1 MQIYLE
7 DYMSELTNI
16 ENGKVKLSLKIPAE
30 DYRRALESAYRRTG
44 AHYNIPGFRKG
55 KVPRKVIEATYG
67 VNVFWDEEFDSLVQS
82 VYSDALAEHNLVPE
96 IQPNI
101 EFTEV
106 SEQDGVSFTAEVVL
120 HPTVKLGQYKGIE
133 APVIEYNVTDEE
145 VSAEIQKKLNEMA
158 TEAAV
163 EDRPVRQGDIVTL
176 DFAGFMGDEQFEGGT
191 AEGYKLKIGSGSFI
205 PGFEEQMVGMNI
217 GDERDINVTFPEDYH
232 AENLA
237 GKPVVFKVKVHAITE
252 ENVPELNDEF
262 VQDISEC
269 STVDEYT
276 AYVRGDLEKRAAE
289 RAKNERT
296 DLILQKV
303 IDNAEVEIH
312 GDIVSSEV
320 DMQIDRFDKQLQ
332 SFGADLKSYLE
343 YAHLSIEDMRK
354 DYEQAAQRQLK
365 SQYVMMAIIDAEKLE
380 PTDEDFREVIAMS
393 DTAKQQHWDDE
404 KIDAELNDNRM
415 KYAVS
420 ALYNAAVKML
430 VANAVVPA
438 AAPAEEAPAAE

>member
-1 MQIYLE
+1 
-7 DYMSELTNI
+7 MSELTNI

-312 GDIVSSEV
+312 GDIVSAEV

-404 KIDAELNDNRM
+404 KIDAELKDIRSLQTSGM
-415 KYAVS
+415 RTLSRRS
-420 ALYNAAVKML
+420 AS
-430 VANAVVPA
+430 
-438 AAPAEEAPAAE
+438 

>member
-312 GDIVSSEV
+312 GDIVSAEV

-404 KIDAELNDNRM
+404 KIDAELKDNRM
-415 KYAVS
+415 KSAVS

>member
-1 MQIYLE
+1 M
-7 DYMSELTNI
+7 
-16 ENGKVKLSLKIPAE
+16 SLKKVTSPEKNISV
-30 DYRRALESAYRRTG
+30 LELHIDKAAFDDAVMKSYKKNVG
-44 AHYNIPGFRKG
+44 KMNVPGFRKG
-55 KVPRKVIEATYG
+55 KAPKSIIEKMYG
-67 VNVFWDEEFDSLVQS
+67 AAVFYD
-82 VYSDALAEHNLVPE
+82 DALEMLLPSMYASAVEEAKLEVVSRPE
-96 IQPNI
+96 IDIVSIDDGGVELTAKVYTKPVAVVNQYRGLEAAKDTVRVTKAEIEEEIELVRKRNGRQITLEDQPAADGDETVI
-101 EFTEV
+101 DFEGFL
-106 SEQDGVSFTAEVVL
+106 DGVA
-120 HPTVKLGQYKGIE
+120 
-133 APVIEYNVTDEE
+133 
-145 VSAEIQKKLNEMA
+145 
-158 TEAAV
+158 
-163 EDRPVRQGDIVTL
+163 
-176 DFAGFMGDEQFEGGT
+176 FEGGKG
-191 AEGYKLKIGSGSFI
+191 EKFPLKLGSGSFI
-205 PGFEEQMVGMNI
+205 PGFEEQLVGHKA
-217 GDERDINVTFPEDYH
+217 GESFEINVTFPEDYH

-312 GDIVSSEV
+312 GDIVSAEV

-404 KIDAELNDNRM
+404 KIDAELKDNRM

>member
-1 MQIYLE
+1 
-7 DYMSELTNI
+7 MSELTNI

-312 GDIVSSEV
+312 GDIVSAEV

-404 KIDAELNDNRM
+404 KIDAELKDNCM

>member
-1 MQIYLE
+1 MSVKSCEKLDKSKVALTIEADAAAFEAAINKAYLQQR
-7 DYMSELTNI
+7 S
-16 ENGKVKLSLKIPAE
+16 KI
-30 DYRRALESAYRRTG
+30 SV
-44 AHYNIPGFRKG
+44 PGFRPG
-55 KVPRKVIEATYG
+55 KAPRKMIESMYG
-67 VNVFWDEEFDSLVQS
+67 AEVFYEEAVNILLP
-82 VYSDALAEHNLVPE
+82 DAYEAAVKEQELNVVGYPE
-96 IQPNI
+96 V
-101 EFTEV
+101 ELE
-106 SEQDGVSFTAEVVL
+106 SCGKDGVVFKCTVAVYPEV
-120 HPTVKLGQYKGIE
+120 TLGQYKGLE
-133 APVIEYNVTDEE
+133 APKAE
-145 VSAEIQKKLNEMA
+145 VKVAAADVNARLKEMADRNSRLVSVEREIQK
-158 TEAAV
+158 
-163 EDRPVRQGDIVTL
+163 GDTADI
-176 DFAGFMGDEQFEGGT
+176 DFEGFDNGV
-191 AEGYKLKIGSGSFI
+191 AFDGGKGENFDLEIGSGSFV
-205 PGFEEQMVGMNI
+205 PGFEDQLVGMKA
-217 GDERDINVTFPEDYH
+217 GEEKDIDITFPEDYH

-276 AYVRGDLEKRAAE
+276 AHVRGDLEKRAAE

-312 GDIVSSEV
+312 GDIVSAEV

-404 KIDAELNDNRM
+404 KIDAELKDNRM

>member
-1 MQIYLE
+1 
-7 DYMSELTNI
+7 MSELTNI

-133 APVIEYNVTDEE
+133 APIIEYNVTDEE

-163 EDRPVRQGDIVTL
+163 EDRPVQQGDIVTL

-276 AYVRGDLEKRAAE
+276 AYVRSDLEKRAAE

-312 GDIVSSEV
+312 GDIVSAEV

-404 KIDAELNDNRM
+404 KIDAELKDNRM

-438 AAPAEEAPAAE
+438 EAPAEEAPAAE